1 MKLSPSSSP
10 AVLLLAALLA
20 CPAADAFSSTSTTR
34 PCSRRHLHDVIL
46 SSTAAEA
53 GAAESTSSTTDD
65 DETELKSLTTTVSKL
80 KRVLAKE
87 YTSFFN
93 PMVDSWYAPD
103 VTFDDPMTSLSGVDS
118 YRKNVDM
125 LAGRTLMGQIL
136 FDGAG
141 INLHSVTGGE
151 IVNNGR
157 HVVVEDIVT
166 RWTLRLTAKILP
178 WSPEAVFSGVSVYKL
193 EVGGPEGLLI
203 VGQTDYWDSINIQ
216 PNTSS
221 TNVKEQYQKVSKSIA
236 VNDFLAQL
244 APDGFLAPTA
254 APELPYLLLR
264 RGNGYEIRKYP
275 GFVGIETPY
284 QRRDYGFGSLGAFA
298 KGMDPPL
305 APSIMKVWNDDNV
318 DDDSVED
325 KEKMMMWPLKFTLPG
340 EGTEAPPPPAVAIDK
355 AGDGQWKS
363 INIASRSERI
373 IAIRTFEDAAMGPVV
388 RNADREL
395 RDLLKRDGLVPTD
408 ESEDYVVFAQYD
420 AVHSMGKRRGEVW
433 IDLKDGGHP
442 F

>member
-1 MKLSPSSSP
+1 MKLSPLP
-10 AVLLLAALLA
+10 ATLLIALLA
-20 CPAADAFSSTSTTR
+20 YPAADAFSSTTTR
-34 PCSRRHLHDVIL
+34 PCSSRHPQL
-46 SSTAAEA
+46 SSTAEA
-53 GAAESTSSTTDD
+53 GAAESTST
-65 DETELKSLTTTVSKL
+65 ETELATTVSKL

-125 LAGRTLMGQIL
+125 LAGRTFMGKIL

-151 IVNNGR
+151 IVNNDGGGR
-157 HVVVEDIVT
+157 EVEDIVT
-166 RWTLRLTAKILP
+166 RWTLRLTAKIIP
-178 WSPEAVFSGVSVYKL
+178 WVPEAVFSGVSVYKVK
-193 EVGGPEGLLI
+193 VGGPEGLSI

-264 RGNGYEIRKYP
+264 RGDGYEIRKYP

-298 KGMDPPL
+298 KGMDPL

-318 DDDSVED
+318 DDNSAED
-325 KEKMMMWPLKFTLPG
+325 KEKMMLWPLKFALPG
-340 EGTEAPPPPAVAIDK
+340 EGIEAPAPPAAEIDK

-373 IAIRTFEDAAMGPVV
+373 VAIRTFEDAAMGPVV

-395 RDLLKRDGLVPTD
+395 RALLKRDGLIPAEET
-408 ESEDYVVFAQYD
+408 SQYVVFAQYD

-433 IDLKDGGHP
+433 IELKDGGHP